1 MCISVDTENEEHL
14 FHLPLLQDRNLLQ
27 YEKRLPKSTLV
38 CSTMH
43 YLLTVLSQLQD
54 AAECLSNP
62 DGGLVGADSV
72 IVIGG
77 VSLSIL
83 SRDGSVVTHFDG
95 FKVRSV
101 CSFQSFCVLA
111 TDSLENSICR
121 GDSIALL
128 ALVLASGVCT
138 RVEQDEG
145 VLFGSNSCEV
155 TLVDSV
161 LQSGDSNTVHVP
173 CSLDGGRARST
184 IGEGQTRHGSN
195 TSGGG
200 DSTHGRSAVH
210 VQGGSSTLHT
220 RKNGWKKKSRNKS
233 DVLKMIRDIKFR
245 VERRTTTT
253 KAGTMGNN
261 RNIACYRT
269 YPMFGAPCITIGQQ
283 GTFL

>member
-62 DGGLVGADSV
+62 DGGLFGADSV

-101 CSFQSFCVLA
+101 CSF
-111 TDSLENSICR
+111 
-121 GDSIALL
+121 
-128 ALVLASGVCT
+128 
-138 RVEQDEG
+138 
-145 VLFGSNSCEV
+145 
-155 TLVDSV
+155 
-161 LQSGDSNTVHVP
+161 
-173 CSLDGGRARST
+173 
-184 IGEGQTRHGSN
+184 
-195 TSGGG
+195 
-200 DSTHGRSAVH
+200 
-210 VQGGSSTLHT
+210 
-220 RKNGWKKKSRNKS
+220 
-233 DVLKMIRDIKFR
+233 
-245 VERRTTTT
+245 
-253 KAGTMGNN
+253 
-261 RNIACYRT
+261 
-269 YPMFGAPCITIGQQ
+269 
-283 GTFL
+283 